1 MDKYLEETPM
11 LNFSHKSIQELIKN
25 RKWQELDE
33 FNRIKE
39 IYNYVRN
46 EIAFG
51 YNIDDIACKICI
63 YDVCNLL

>member
-39 IYNYVRN
+39 IYNLS
-46 EIAFG
+46 AT
-51 YNIDDIACKICI
+51 K
-63 YDVCNLL
+63 